1 MQSGGQSL
9 HTNKLVL
16 TVGPHWTG
24 TVFASGVDIAG
35 TVMILMQQRPAPAGW
50 FVLVCML
57 FATATFVLL
66 WLTACSDPGMIRQ
79 SCGESCSADVYYM
92 HLATTDYRQEQHN
105 INTNMLLRTS
115 MFH

>member
-1 MQSGGQSL
+1 VLMQSGGQSL

-57 FATATFVLL
+57 FATATLVLL

-79 SCGESCSADVYYM
+79 SCGELCSAI
-92 HLATTDYRQEQHN
+92 TKCT
-105 INTNMLLRTS
+105 
-115 MFH
+115 